1 MLPHVGNL
9 ITTIEDSLDSLQLL
23 IVLLVIRIFD
33 ESREDLVQSDS

>member
-1 MLPHVGNL
+1 VLPHVDNL